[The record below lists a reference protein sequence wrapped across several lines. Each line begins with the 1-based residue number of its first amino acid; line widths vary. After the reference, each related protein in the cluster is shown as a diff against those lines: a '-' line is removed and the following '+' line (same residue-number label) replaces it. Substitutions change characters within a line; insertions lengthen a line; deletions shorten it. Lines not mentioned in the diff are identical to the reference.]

1 MGASRES
8 GYCLPVEGARQI
20 LPDWVDGDGVLLR
33 RWLVTDA
40 EALARAVTESQDH
53 LRPWMAWMAQE
64 PMTLEQRRAM
74 LRERER
80 ESLQGGDVMLGIF
93 VGDEVAGSCGLHRRR
108 GPPALE
114 IGYWVHPSFTGRGV
128 ATAVAR
134 LLTDAAFSV
143 PGIAHVE
150 IHMDKANSASS
161 GVPRRLGFRFLGETP
176 DEATAP
182 AEVGIDCAWRMDRA
196 RWQRQPGASRIG

>member
-1 MGASRES
+1 
-8 GYCLPVEGARQI
+8 VEGSRQV
-20 LPDWVDGDGVLLR
+20 LPDQIDGDGVLLR
-33 RWLVTDA
+33 RWLVSDA

-80 ESLQGGDVMLGIF
+80 EWLQGGDVMLGIF
-93 VGDEVAGSCGLHRRR
+93 VGDEVAGSCGLHPRR
-108 GPPALE
+108 GLSALE

-128 ATAVAR
+128 ATVVAR

-143 PGIAHVE
+143 PHIAHVE
-150 IHMDKANSASS
+150 IHTDKPNSASS
-161 GVPRRLGFRFLGETP
+161 GVPRGHGPRRGRHRLRVADGSSPLAASVRCP
-176 DEATAP
+176 D
-182 AEVGIDCAWRMDRA
+182 
-196 RWQRQPGASRIG
+196 